1 MNPSIDLRLRSMM
14 RAITEVIMPAVD
26 PQNSLAQEQ
35 IRLLL
40 GHLHALSLQVTHAP
54 RLAAIELNELQQ
66 LARELLTHA
75 VGGPATQ
82 RAAARV
88 TALVGGSDHAAL
100 AHAVEA
106 LLIASGEDG
115 GAEFKN
121 DAETRVL
128 AFSRAEVLRGR
139 AWFKA
144 MGFDT
149 NPERLPDIPT
159 LLAAYDRT
167 KEIS

>member
-26 PQNSLAQEQ
+26 PHNSLAQEQ

-40 GHLHALSLQVTHAP
+40 GHLHALSLQVAHAP
-54 RLAAIELNELQQ
+54 GLAAIELNELQQ
-66 LARELLTHA
+66 LARELLAHA
-75 VGGPATQ
+75 AGGPATQ
-82 RAAARV
+82 CAAARV
-88 TALVGGSDHAAL
+88 TALRGGSDHAAL

-115 GAEFKN
+115 DAEFKH
-121 DAETRVL
+121 DSETRVL
-128 AFSRAEVLRGR
+128 AFSRAQALRGR

-149 NPERLPDIPT
+149 SPGSLPDIPT
-159 LLAAYDRT
+159 LLAASDRT
-167 KEIS
+167 KDIP